1 MSRSIIIRVPATSAN
16 LGPGFDCL
24 GVALSLYNE
33 FTFTLSEGTSIT
45 GCPKEFSSED
55 NLTLRAFREAAGE
68 IGLNYQGIT
77 IDHRSAV
84 PFTRGLGSSSTCIVA
99 GVAAALTFM
108 GNGEDK
114 ARILDIATRIE
125 GHPDNVAPAIYGGLM
140 ASVMSEDVVKSVQ
153 IPIRNDYCFI
163 ALIPPFTM
171 STAESRK
178 VLPQEVSRQDAII
191 NLSHV
196 ALLLGTCVNGQD
208 NLLRLAFQDRLH
220 QPYRGALIE
229 NYDAIMQRLNTCPDV
244 LGAYLSGAG
253 PTLMAITQPQSTP
266 DLPTLLGS
274 LIDGWQILPLTIDKN
289 GFQASKPAKPAQP
302 AKL

>member
-1 MSRSIIIRVPATSAN
+1 MKQSEIIIRVPATSAN

-45 GCPKEFSSED
+45 GCPKEFAGED

-108 GNGEDK
+108 GNGDDK

-125 GHPDNVAPAIYGGLM
+125 GHPDNVAPAIYGGFTACIM
-140 ASVMSEDVVKSVQ
+140 EQ
-153 IPIRNDYCFI
+153 GHPICLPVTHKNDYLFF
-163 ALIPPFTM
+163 ALVPPFIL
-171 STAESRK
+171 STLESRQ
-178 VLPQEVSRQDAII
+178 VLPAEVSRQDATF
-191 NLSHV
+191 NLSHAV
-196 ALLLGTCVNGQD
+196 ALTTALVNGQD
-208 NLLRLAFQDRLH
+208 NLLRIALQDCLH
-220 QPYRGALIE
+220 QSYRGKLIE
-229 NYDAIMQRLNTCPDV
+229 NYNVIMQRLNACPDI

-253 PTLMAITQPQSTP
+253 PTIMAITQPHISINF
-266 DLPTLLGS
+266 PTLLGS
-274 LIDGWQILPLTIDKN
+274 LIDGWQILPLNIDNK
-289 GFQASKPAKPAQP
+289 GFIANK
-302 AKL
+302 